1 MILLFTTVVHLTP
14 AATLVLPHLPL
25 TTVQALGVVETHGQ
39 AVVLTV
45 VVLQAIGK
53 TLNLEIICGTI
64 LLLFEVASLLF
75 DFYFIRY
82 NIYNFH

>member
-25 TTVQALGVVETHGQ
+25 TTVQVQALGVEAIHGQ
-39 AVVLTV
+39 VVDLTV

-53 TLNLEIICGTI
+53 TLK
-64 LLLFEVASLLF
+64 
-75 DFYFIRY
+75 
-82 NIYNFH
+82 